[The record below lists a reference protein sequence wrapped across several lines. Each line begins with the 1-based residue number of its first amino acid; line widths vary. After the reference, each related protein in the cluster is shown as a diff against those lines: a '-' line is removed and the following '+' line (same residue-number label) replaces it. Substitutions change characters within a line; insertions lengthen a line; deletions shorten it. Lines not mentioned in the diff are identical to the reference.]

1 MYKNVFML
9 PVSFTGSYTEDEP
22 TYHQQ
27 KNDLNLQKIVSGVD
41 KVVNF
46 KDFDQIQGHFKTTTK
61 IHDLFKIVR
70 TMETTCTWTYFT
82 VFIIR
87 LAQRKKKGRV

>member
-9 PVSFTGSYTEDEP
+9 PVSFTGSYTEVEP

-41 KVVNF
+41 NVVNF
-46 KDFDQIQGHFKTTTK
+46 KDFNQIQAHFKTTTK
-61 IHDLFKIVR
+61 IQDLLKIAR
-70 TMETTCTWTYFT
+70 TMETTWFH
-82 VFIIR
+82 
-87 LAQRKKKGRV
+87 

>member
-1 MYKNVFML
+1 M
-9 PVSFTGSYTEDEP
+9 SFTGSYTEDEP

-27 KNDLNLQKIVSGVD
+27 KNDLNLQTIVSGVD

-46 KDFDQIQGHFKTTTK
+46 KDFNQIQGHFKTTTK

-70 TMETTCTWTYFT
+70 TMETTCTCMDLLYS
-82 VFIIR
+82 VYNKISP
-87 LAQRKKKGRV
+87 

>member
-27 KNDLNLQKIVSGVD
+27 KNDLNLQKIVSRVD
-41 KVVNF
+41 NVVNF
-46 KDFDQIQGHFKTTTK
+46 KDFNQIQRHFKTTTK
-61 IHDLFKIVR
+61 IQDLLKLVR
-70 TMETTCTWTYFT
+70 TMETTWFH
-82 VFIIR
+82 
-87 LAQRKKKGRV
+87 

>member
-9 PVSFTGSYTEDEP
+9 PVSFTGSYTEDKP

-41 KVVNF
+41 NVVNF
-46 KDFDQIQGHFKTTTK
+46 KDFNQIQGHFKTTTK
-61 IHDLFKIVR
+61 IQDLLKIAR
-70 TMETTCTWTYFT
+70 TMETTLVSLNYFHHEHG
-82 VFIIR
+82 
-87 LAQRKKKGRV
+87 LALQCL

>member
-41 KVVNF
+41 NVVNF
-46 KDFDQIQGHFKTTTK
+46 KDFNQIQGHFKTTTK
-61 IHDLFKIVR
+61 IQDLFKIVR
-70 TMETTCTWTYFT
+70 TVETTWFH
-82 VFIIR
+82 
-87 LAQRKKKGRV
+87 